1 MKTAPLQKQLLLKLA
16 KPASLSPLY
25 GLTPPPWST
34 VSNKQDEL
42 PSAVVLHPRA
52 QIIQDPILACSAC
65 LGVCLFLQP
74 LAVPVTFVPGAVQ
87 VGGIPQLIASV

>member
-1 MKTAPLQKQLLLKLA
+1 MKTAPLQKPLLLKLA

-52 QIIQDPILACSAC
+52 QITQDPILASPC

-74 LAVPVTFVPGAVQ
+74 LAVPVTSVPGAVQ
-87 VGGIPQLIASV
+87 GGGIPQLIASV